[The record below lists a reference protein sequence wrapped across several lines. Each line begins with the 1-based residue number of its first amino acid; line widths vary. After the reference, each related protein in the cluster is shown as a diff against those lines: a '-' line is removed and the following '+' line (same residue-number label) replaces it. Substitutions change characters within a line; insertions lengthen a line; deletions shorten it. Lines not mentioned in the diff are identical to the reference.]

1 MDTLNTSK
9 PRGRKARSLQEEIAA
24 GAAELWQRRK
34 LEERQKEIERKALAR
49 NQKAVSELIA
59 AHRLD
64 GIPVEHWRQAI
75 EEIKASLHRHSS
87 ESPHPVQPHA

>member
-24 GAAELWQRRK
+24 AAEKLRK
-34 LEERQKEIERKALAR
+34 LQERQKEIERKALAR

-64 GIPVEHWRQAI
+64 GIPVEHWRPAI

>member
-9 PRGRKARSLQEEIAA
+9 PHGRKARSLQEEIAA
-24 GAAELWQRRK
+24 AAEKLRK
-34 LEERQKEIERKALAR
+34 LQERQKEIERKALAR

>member
-24 GAAELWQRRK
+24 AAEKLRK
-34 LEERQKEIERKALAR
+34 LQERQKEIERKALAR
-49 NQKAVSELIA
+49 NKKAVSELIA

>member
-9 PRGRKARSLQEEIAA
+9 PRGRKACSLQEEIAA
-24 GAAELWQRRK
+24 AAEKLRK
-34 LEERQKEIERKALAR
+34 LQERQKEIERKALAR

>member
-24 GAAELWQRRK
+24 AAEKLRK
-34 LEERQKEIERKALAR
+34 LQERQKEIERKALAR

-87 ESPHPVQPHA
+87 ESPHPVHPHA

>member
-24 GAAELWQRRK
+24 AAEKLRK
-34 LEERQKEIERKALAR
+34 LQERQKEIERKALAR
-49 NQKAVSELIA
+49 NQKAVSGLIA

>member
-9 PRGRKARSLQEEIAA
+9 PRGRKARYEASAR
-24 GAAELWQRRK
+24 GRAELAEKLRK
-34 LEERQKEIERKALAR
+34 LQERQKEIERKALAR

>member
-24 GAAELWQRRK
+24 AAEKLRK
-34 LEERQKEIERKALAR
+34 LQERQKEIERKALAR

-87 ESPHPVQPHA
+87 ESPHPVQPHAAAG

>member
-24 GAAELWQRRK
+24 AAEKLRK
-34 LEERQKEIERKALAR
+34 PQERQKEIERKALAR

>member
-24 GAAELWQRRK
+24 AAEKLRK
-34 LEERQKEIERKALAR
+34 LQERQKEIERKALAR
-49 NQKAVSELIA
+49 
-59 AHRLD
+59 RLD

>member
-1 MDTLNTSK
+1 MDPLNPSK
-9 PRGRKARSLQEEIAA
+9 PRGRHARSLQEEIAA
-24 GAAELWQRRK
+24 AAEKLRK
-34 LEERQKEIERKALAR
+34 LQERQKEIERKALAR
-49 NQKAVSELIA
+49 NQKAVSALIA

>member
-24 GAAELWQRRK
+24 AAEKLRK
-34 LEERQKEIERKALAR
+34 LQERQKEIERKAVAR

-75 EEIKASLHRHSS
+75 EEIKASLHHHSS

>member
-24 GAAELWQRRK
+24 AEKLRK
-34 LEERQKEIERKALAR
+34 LQERQKEIERKALAR

>member
-24 GAAELWQRRK
+24 AAEKLRK
-34 LEERQKEIERKALAR
+34 LQERQKEIERKALAR
-49 NQKAVSELIA
+49 NQKAGSELIA

>member
-24 GAAELWQRRK
+24 AAEKLRK
-34 LEERQKEIERKALAR
+34 LQERQKEIERKALAR
-49 NQKAVSELIA
+49 NPKAVSELIA

>member
-24 GAAELWQRRK
+24 AAEKLRK
-34 LEERQKEIERKALAR
+34 LQEHQKEIERKALAR

>member
-9 PRGRKARSLQEEIAA
+9 PRGRKARSLQEE
-24 GAAELWQRRK
+24 
-34 LEERQKEIERKALAR
+34 
-49 NQKAVSELIA
+49 IA

>member
-1 MDTLNTSK
+1 MDTLNTSE

-24 GAAELWQRRK
+24 AAEKLRK
-34 LEERQKEIERKALAR
+34 LQERQKEIERKALAR

>member
-1 MDTLNTSK
+1 MNTLNTSK

-24 GAAELWQRRK
+24 AAEKLRK
-34 LEERQKEIERKALAR
+34 LQERQKEIERKALAR